1 MALGKTSALAC
12 GVLALLWSASSA
24 LRAQPW
30 LEDGRSCF
38 CLRHEMGKVIHN
50 CTGVKPPSDSY
61 VTATCRGGE
70 TGDQLTLLAVEPPW
84 TPIRDGET
92 GCSPCRSVRPTTKVP
107 RGNDSNGPLPA
118 AAPAVQPRAPI
129 LDTAYDLLYKFGGE
143 ASGYGLY
150 SYVILLGSSD
160 RDSAFIETMIK
171 STPAAQGLQWPH
183 DQINLLLLP
192 TVKVAQSDRASC
204 GTGSQKI
211 CIQTPLGDSR
221 PTTITPREVYYIN
234 SARIRQRLCTI
245 FVIQRLGRD
254 RFYSPMA
261 ILFRASRVF
270 RRHSCL
276 SICRQLKKGPLQNT
290 LLRTKNKLRAK
301 I

>member
-1 MALGKTSALAC
+1 MDANS
-12 GVLALLWSASSA
+12 
-24 LRAQPW
+24 R
-30 LEDGRSCF
+30 R
-38 CLRHEMGKVIHN
+38 
-50 CTGVKPPSDSY
+50 
-61 VTATCRGGE
+61 
-70 TGDQLTLLAVEPPW
+70 
-84 TPIRDGET
+84 RDRLH
-92 GCSPCRSVRPTTKVP
+92 PCRSVRPTTKVP

-211 CIQTPLGDSR
+211 CIQTPLGDSAAYDYNAAR
-221 PTTITPREVYYIN
+221 SLLYQLCENPTKAMHDFCN
-234 SARIRQRLCTI
+234 SAFGQ
-245 FVIQRLGRD
+245 G
-254 RFYSPMA
+254 P
-261 ILFRASRVF
+261 ILFTYGHPVSSLKSVPPPF
-270 RRHSCL
+270 LFVDL
-276 SICRQLKKGPLQNT
+276 SSVEKGAFTEYLAAYKEQVKSEDITDGRKINT
-290 LLRTKNKLRAK
+290 LRLKLLSLILSGSGLIRPVDEAIAGILHGSDDGGK
-301 I
+301 DK